1 MELLKSFKVVI
12 IVVFTILILVVF
24 RTLGVNHFRNDAKK
38 WIEPS
43 LNHVNTLTIERA
55 SALAGNNLIVKL
67 DKDVALITGLKGEQ
81 LNISADSILGKKI
94 IRRILKFNGN
104 ILLEADDPG
113 LSARIWMILRQMG
126 CRNIYILTKD
136 TDNEVL
142 KYKFRPDSMPET
154 GLQ

>member
-1 MELLKSFKVVI
+1 MELLKNFRVVI
-12 IVVFTILILVVF
+12 FIVLTILILVVI
-24 RTLGVNHFRNDAKK
+24 RTLGVNHFKSDAKK
-38 WIEPS
+38 WVEPS
-43 LNHVNTLTIERA
+43 LKHVNTLNIE
-55 SALAGNNLIVKL
+55 SAKALPGNNLIVRL
-67 DKDVALITGLKGEQ
+67 DKDEVLNTDLEGKQLIV
-81 LNISADSILGKKI
+81 SADSILDKKI
-94 IRRILKFNGN
+94 IRRILKFDGN

-154 GLQ
+154 DLQ

>member
-1 MELLKSFKVVI
+1 MELLKNFRVVI
-12 IVVFTILILVVF
+12 IIVLTILILVVI
-24 RTLGVNHFRNDAKK
+24 RTLGVNHFKSDAKK
-38 WIEPS
+38 WVEPS
-43 LNHVNTLTIERA
+43 LKHVNTLNIE
-55 SALAGNNLIVKL
+55 SAKALPGNNLIVRL
-67 DKDVALITGLKGEQ
+67 DKDEVLNTDLKGKQ
-81 LNISADSILGKKI
+81 LIVSADSILDKKI
-94 IRRILKFNGN
+94 IRRILKFDGN

>member
-43 LNHVNTLTIERA
+43 VNHVNTVTIEHA
-55 SALAGNNLIVKL
+55 SALPGNNLIVRL
-67 DKDVALITGLKGEQ
+67 DKAEGLNTGLSGEQ
-81 LNISADSILGKKI
+81 LTISSDSILDKKI
-94 IRRILKFNGN
+94 IRRILKFDGN

>member
-1 MELLKSFKVVI
+1 MELLKNFKVVI
-12 IVVFTILILVVF
+12 IIVLTILILVVI
-24 RTLGVNHFRNDAKK
+24 RTLGVNHFKSDAKK
-38 WIEPS
+38 WVEPS
-43 LNHVNTLTIERA
+43 LKHVNTLNIE
-55 SALAGNNLIVKL
+55 SAKALPGNNLIVRL
-67 DKDVALITGLKGEQ
+67 DKDEVLNTDLKGKQ
-81 LNISADSILGKKI
+81 LIVSADSILDKKI
-94 IRRILKFNGN
+94 IRRILKFDGN